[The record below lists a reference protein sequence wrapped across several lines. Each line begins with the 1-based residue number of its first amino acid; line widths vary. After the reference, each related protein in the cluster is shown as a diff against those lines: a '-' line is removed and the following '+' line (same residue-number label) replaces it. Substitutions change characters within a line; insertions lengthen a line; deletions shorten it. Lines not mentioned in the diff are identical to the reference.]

1 MTEKPGSPIEALGD
15 DGKGAALGDDG
26 KGAALGD
33 DGKGAA
39 LGDDGKGATLHYFI
53 FSFSLSCA

>member
-39 LGDDGKGATLHYFI
+39 LHYFI

>member
-1 MTEKPGSPIEALGD
+1 MTEKPGSPIE
-15 DGKGAALGDDG
+15 
-26 KGAALGD
+26 ALGD

>member
-1 MTEKPGSPIEALGD
+1 MTEKHGSPIEPFGD

-26 KGAALGD
+26 KGEALGD

-39 LGDDGKGATLHYFI
+39 LHYFI